1 MSGSAQPGAIA
12 LVGSGEYLPVMKET
26 DDFLLDIVKSKSS
39 APRVVLIPT
48 ASGQES
54 NGPKYWTDLGL
65 NHFRELGV
73 SVQSALI
80 IKPQDASNPEILA
93 LLEEA
98 DFYYFSGGDPTYLLS
113 TFADSPALE
122 IIRRKQA
129 AGTVLAG
136 CSAGAMAMSA
146 YTTSI
151 RAAMGGQV
159 QWLPGWG
166 FVRDIVTFPH
176 FDRMASFVGSDFM
189 RKMLQNVPAGCRM
202 VGIDEDTA
210 LIRTQRPDSPGMY
223 QWRVTGRQTVSV
235 FDAMVRPKYIK
246 AVKMCLCN
254 LLCVLCYIE
263 LPSR

>member
-1 MSGSAQPGAIA
+1 MSGFAQPGAVA

-26 DDFLLDIVKSKSS
+26 DTFLLDTIRGKSS

-73 SVQSALI
+73 SVQSVSI
-80 IKPQDASNPEILA
+80 IKSQDASKPEILT
-93 LLEEA
+93 LLEQA

-129 AGTVLAG
+129 AGAVLAG

-151 RAAMGGQV
+151 RAAMVGRV
-159 QWLPGWG
+159 QWLPGWS
-166 FVRDIVTFPH
+166 VVSDIVTFPH
-176 FDRMASFVGSDFM
+176 FDRMANFAGKFFM
-189 RKMLQNVPAGCRM
+189 RKLLQNVPAGCRM

-210 LIRTQRPDSPGMY
+210 LIRTNEPDSPATY
-223 QWRVTGRQTVSV
+223 RWQVWGRQTVSV
-235 FDAMVRPKYIK
+235 FDADGKPTIYQSGQSVP
-246 AVKMCLCN
+246 L
-254 LLCVLCYIE
+254 
-263 LPSR
+263 

>member
-1 MSGSAQPGAIA
+1 MSGSAQSGAVA
-12 LVGSGEYLPVMKET
+12 LVGSGEYLTVMKET
-26 DDFLLDIVKSKSS
+26 DAFLLDTIRGKSS
-39 APRVVLIPT
+39 APRVVLIAT

-73 SVQSALI
+73 SVQSAPI
-80 IKPQDASNPEILA
+80 IKPQDASNPQMLA

-129 AGTVLAG
+129 AGAVLAG

-151 RAAMGGQV
+151 RAAVGGQV

-166 FVRDIVTFPH
+166 FVTNIVTFPH
-176 FDRMASFVGSDFM
+176 FDRMASFAGNDFM
-189 RKMLQNVPAGCRM
+189 RKILQNVPAGCLM

-210 LIRTQRPDSPGMY
+210 LIRTNDPDSPGIY
-223 QWRVTGRQTVSV
+223 HWQVTGRQTVSV
-235 FDAMVRPKYIK
+235 FGADGTAKIYQSGQSVP
-246 AVKMCLCN
+246 L
-254 LLCVLCYIE
+254 
-263 LPSR
+263 